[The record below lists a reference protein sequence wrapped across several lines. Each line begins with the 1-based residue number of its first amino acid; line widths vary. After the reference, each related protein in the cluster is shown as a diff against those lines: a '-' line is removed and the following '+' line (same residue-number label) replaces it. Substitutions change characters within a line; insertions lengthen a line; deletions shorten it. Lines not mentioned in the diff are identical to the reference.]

1 MFKLTLITVECCIDG
16 FFNDTTVSFGKSPK
30 ECWAKMWG
38 PNHGQRINRDGD
50 PRGFGGTPVLCGEIL
65 EKDGK
70 VIKQV
75 WD

>member
-16 FFNDTTVSFGKSPK
+16 FYNDTTISFGKSPK
-30 ECWAKMWG
+30 ECWAKMSG
-38 PNHGQRINRDGD
+38 RNHGQRINRGGH
-50 PRGFGGTPVLCGEIL
+50 PEGLGGTPIMYCELL

-70 VIKQV
+70 TIKEV